1 MRKWRSKRAPRP
13 AKISRKMPAELPG
26 FVTVGGVR
34 FYETITA
41 HGARPVIVGFFDPV
55 NGFRTEW
62 RTPDGQAV
70 AATVGGTSISHVRYM
85 VAVMEQMK
93 GAAEK

>member
-13 AKISRKMPAELPG
+13 AKIRRKMPAELPG
-26 FVTVGGVR
+26 FVTVGVER

-55 NGFRTEW
+55 SGYRTEW

-70 AATVGGTSISHVRYM
+70 AATVGGTSISHVWYM
-85 VAVMEQMK
+85 VAVGGMTRGEPQ
-93 GAAEK
+93 